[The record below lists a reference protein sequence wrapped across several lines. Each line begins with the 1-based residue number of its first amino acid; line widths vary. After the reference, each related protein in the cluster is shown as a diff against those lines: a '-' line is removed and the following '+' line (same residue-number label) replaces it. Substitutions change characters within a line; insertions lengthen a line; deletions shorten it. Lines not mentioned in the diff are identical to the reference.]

1 MVEGSGMGVE
11 ASRTTQFPMNV
22 SRKSTALALL
32 IIVLLNCVPL
42 INPSVAK
49 AEPMKGSEGVNE
61 PNRVLGWSGHL
72 VGCSISRSDSRS
84 R

>member
-1 MVEGSGMGVE
+1 
-11 ASRTTQFPMNV
+11 
-22 SRKSTALALL
+22 
-32 IIVLLNCVPL
+32 VLLNCVPL

-72 VGCSISRSDSRS
+72 VGCLISRSDSRS